1 MRYAVAF
8 AAVLLCFADFAGA
21 QPPDRERGGARAP
34 ADDVNG
40 FVARMMAFD
49 NNKDGKLTRD
59 EITDERLLR
68 LFDRA
73 DANKDGVVTKEAL
86 TALFEKEGR
95 GGAAPGGRGGPPDGP
110 GGRDAG
116 GRGPGGGPPA
126 GQVLP
131 PGLRDQL

>member
-73 DANKDGVVTKEAL
+73 DANKDGVVTKEEL

-95 GGAAPGGRGGPPDGP
+95 ATTGSRGGPQDGP
-110 GGRDAG
+110 SGFG
-116 GRGPGGGPPA
+116 GRGPGGPPA
-126 GQVLP
+126 GVGQVLP
-131 PGLRDQL
+131 DRLQEELEL